1 VHVSGLWIYPV
12 KSCRGIPL
20 ESIELD
26 DCGFT
31 GDRRFLIV
39 DAEGKAVTQRAVP
52 TLARIEAQLGRDSL
66 SLQCSGHGSIQVP
79 RHSDNAPTAVV
90 EIWGDQN
97 LTADDCGAEAALWLS
112 DLLST
117 SVRLV
122 RAGSRF
128 HRPAR
133 HHPDAAIGFADAYPL
148 LVTTEASL
156 RHLNERLAAR
166 HEQPVSMERF
176 RPNLIIADTPA
187 HAEDTWTR
195 LRIGTVDLHAATRC
209 VRCVMITTDQTSG
222 QRGIEPLRT
231 LATYRRDS
239 DRPQD
244 VTFGRNLINES
255 KRGVLRLGQPV
266 LAA

>member
-1 VHVSGLWIYPV
+1 VHVFGLWIYPV

-20 ESIELD
+20 ESVELD
-26 DCGFT
+26 GCGFS

-39 DAEGKAVTQRAVP
+39 DAQGKAVTQRAVP
-52 TLARIEAQLGRDSL
+52 TLARIETQLGPDSL
-66 SLQCSGHGSIQVP
+66 SLHCSGHGSIQVP
-79 RHSDNAPTAVV
+79 RDSDDAPIAVV

-97 LTADDCGAEAALWLS
+97 LAADDCGAEAAHWLS
-112 DLLST
+112 DLLSM

-122 RAGSRF
+122 RSGSRF
-128 HRPAR
+128 HRPVQ
-133 HHPDAAIGFADAYPL
+133 HHPGAAIGFADAYPL

-166 HEQPVSMERF
+166 DEEPVSMERF

-187 HAEDTWTR
+187 HAEDTWTS
-195 LRIGTVDLHAATRC
+195 LQIGTVALHAATRC
-209 VRCVMITTDQTSG
+209 VRCVMITTDQASG
-222 QRGIEPLRT
+222 QRGAEPLRT
-231 LATYRRDS
+231 LATYRRDAS
-239 DRPQD
+239 RPQD
-244 VTFGRNLINES
+244 VTFGRNLINGS